1 MSDFT
6 DEDVTAVR
14 EVLANY
20 GLGSE
25 STIHSSW
32 RCFDK
37 ERYPERCD
45 CLDEISRDI
54 LRALLPGHDQRVKAK
69 ALREVADDATRIIVE
84 MAAQAVDRLA
94 DDVLN
99 RLYGPD
105 VAETAR
111 KYARHLRDSSDG
123 AVEVTELERMWRY
136 RATAIENGADE

>member
-37 ERYPERCD
+37 ERYPEPCHF
-45 CLDEISRDI
+45 LDGAARDI
-54 LRALLPGHDQRVKAK
+54 LAAVLPAHDRRVIQPYRDALAELRSDFQRIKDIAGQH
-69 ALREVADDATRIIVE
+69 
-84 MAAQAVDRLA
+84 AAA
-94 DDVLN
+94 
-99 RLYGPD
+99 
-105 VAETAR
+105 
-111 KYARHLRDSSDG
+111 
-123 AVEVTELERMWRY
+123 
-136 RATAIENGADE
+136 ENGADDE